1 MARKTKQSKTSE
13 VRVPSAVHVERVCRY
28 EALLN
33 EADEALSVYEAALDR
48 FAEVQEKIAELDAY
62 YGSKE
67 WREDFE
73 ASETGK
79 LPVDLPCG
87 VLSEDGVW
95 NLLERNRELIEE
107 TKTRFVMP
115 ETAKDKTE

>member
-13 VRVPSAVHVERVCRY
+13 VRDPSAVQVERVSRY

-33 EADEALSVYEAALDR
+33 EAQDALSVYEAALER
-48 FAEVQEKIAELDAY
+48 FAEVQKKIAELDTY

-79 LPVDLPCG
+79 LPADLPCG
-87 VLSEDGVW
+87 VLSEDSVW

-107 TKTRFVMP
+107 TKTRFVTP

>member
-13 VRVPSAVHVERVCRY
+13 VRDPSAVQVERVIRY

-33 EADEALSVYEAALDR
+33 EAQDALSVYEAALER
-48 FAEVQEKIAELDAY
+48 FAEVQKKIAELDTY

-79 LPVDLPCG
+79 LPADLPCG
-87 VLSEDGVW
+87 VLSEDSVW

-107 TKTRFVMP
+107 TKTRFVTP
-115 ETAKDKTE
+115 ETAQDKTA